1 MNHSLKILL
10 WKEKKGKK
18 LKKPTLLFFS
28 FLVKDYS
35 ALRAKKQ
42 PSTKGNIS
50 LTPSTAVMLIFFLL
64 QHHAFFAFS
73 SHNKKQLNASAMR
86 KKTPE
91 NFSFRH
97 SLAKRKNFSPIVFFL
112 HFFLLWR
119 GKFRAR
125 LKEQKNRPIG
135 GFLKLFFLKKFKNNR
150 HCFGL
155 TTTSCFLNFS

>member
-1 MNHSLKILL
+1 LKREKRKKIKKTNPPFFLL
-10 WKEKKGKK
+10 SRQRLFRTEGKK
-18 LKKPTLLFFS
+18 TTLYEREYFFDS
-28 FLVKDYS
+28 F
-35 ALRAKKQ
+35 
-42 PSTKGNIS
+42 
-50 LTPSTAVMLIFFLL
+50 TAVMLIFFLL